1 MQYYGFHLNRPA
13 LVEKL
18 FPMDACCMPPGWGG
32 VAFHKKLVTLHA
44 KILGLTNRAKKIAG
58 IVIKITILLLVAW
71 VLYRKLNNHQNLMA
85 FNRLMYK
92 LGTETVTLTLTVIV
106 VLMFVNWFLEAVK
119 WQYLCRYIE
128 RISLWQAIEAVFCG
142 LTWAVFTPN
151 RIGEYG
157 GRVMFLRPRK
167 RIFGVVAMGVGAL
180 AQLVLTSVT
189 GSLSIAWFI
198 NRFFD
203 IGTWGGIGLWV
214 LAATYAAFF
223 LLLYFNVRW
232 IDRLV
237 KRIGFMKKLY
247 RFFGILNRYKK
258 RELIVVFLQSLARFM
273 VFTSQY
279 CILMAV
285 LIPDIDFMPML
296 LMIFI
301 LFFVQA
307 ALPTLDLFDFGLRSV
322 TASYLYSHI
331 TDHDIAVMAIAS
343 CIWFIN
349 LILPAI
355 LGSVFV
361 LKINFFG
368 NSTH

>member
-1 MQYYGFHLNRPA
+1 M
-13 LVEKL
+13 
-18 FPMDACCMPPGWGG
+18 
-32 VAFHKKLVTLHA
+32 
-44 KILGLTNRAKKIAG
+44 TNRARKIIG
-58 IVIKITILLLVAW
+58 LLIKATILLLVAL
-71 VLYRKLNNHQNLMA
+71 VLYRKLNNHENLKT
-85 FNRLMYK
+85 FNRLMYE
-92 LGTETVTLTLTVIV
+92 LGTETLIWTLTLIV
-106 VLMFVNWFLEAVK
+106 FLMFVNWFLEAIK
-119 WQYLCRYIE
+119 WRYLCRHIE
-128 RISLWQAIEAVFCG
+128 RISLWKAIEAVFCG

-157 GRVMFLRPRK
+157 GRVMFLKPRK
-167 RIFGVVAMGVGAL
+167 RIFGVVAMGIGAL
-180 AQLVLTSVT
+180 AQLVLTSVA
-189 GSLSIAWFI
+189 GSLSVAWFI
-198 NRFFD
+198 GRFFD
-203 IGTWGGIGLWV
+203 IGAWASLGVWM
-214 LAATYAAFF
+214 LAVIYAMFF

-237 KRIGFMKKLY
+237 RRVGFMRKLY
-247 RFFGILNRYKK
+247 RFFALLNRYKK
-258 RELIVVFLQSLARFM
+258 RELRIVFLQSIARFT

-279 CILMAV
+279 CILMVV
-285 LIPDIDFMPML
+285 LIPDIEFVSML

-331 TDHDIAVMAIAS
+331 TTHDIAVMAIAS

-368 NSTH
+368 SSTH